1 MDRHFDDELEELK
14 NDLLEMANLA
24 DRAIRKATE
33 ALIAADVTM
42 ADAVIAGDDRLD
54 LLEDRVE
61 EFAIDLLAR
70 RQPLARDL
78 RFIATALKLNA
89 ELERIGDLAVNV
101 AQRARDVSAH
111 KTSIVFV
118 DTPRLAERA
127 GSMVKRAIE
136 SFVTGDVT
144 KARAVI
150 AEDEIAD
157 AIRNKIT
164 DDLKEN
170 FLKKDP
176 ASVDWAVS
184 LILVARHLE
193 RICDHATYIAEDVIY
208 LIEAKNVKHR
218 HDPK

>member
-1 MDRHFDDELEELK
+1 
-14 NDLLEMANLA
+14 MAN
-24 DRAIRKATE
+24 E
-33 ALIAADVTM
+33 
-42 ADAVIAGDDRLD
+42 VIAGDMRLN
-54 LLEDRVE
+54 LLENRVE

-78 RFIATALKLNA
+78 RFIATALKLNT

-101 AQRARDVSAH
+101 AQRAIDVSAQ
-111 KTSIVFV
+111 KKKIVFV

-127 GSMVKRAIE
+127 GSMTKRAIE

-150 AEDEIAD
+150 EEDEIAD
-157 AIRNKIT
+157 ELRNKIT
-164 DDLKEN
+164 DDMKEL

-176 ASVDWAVS
+176 TSVDWAVS

-208 LIEAKNVKHR
+208 LIEARNVKHT